1 MKIKQRN
8 KNIGNKQIVYG
19 RKTIRS
25 GEEGLHNK
33 YSDDNLLRKCKH
45 LIINSLMEF
54 INDTIRRIYKENIGQ
69 GILIK
74 KFFTMKQEQ
83 KKNTYIDYNKNFLN
97 KELGDIFSEDI
108 CGRYTNFLPD
118 HNKNLVNYLKNENN
132 QKISELFTKIFNLTF
147 KDVLNHINGK
157 EEILEINGLKDIDTI
172 LEGYENEPKYYD
184 QVKNYILN
192 FEEIIEKKK
201 SRKKRK

>member
-1 MKIKQRN
+1 MNIKQRN

-132 QKISELFTKIFNLTF
+132 QKISKLFTKIFNLTF

>member
-1 MKIKQRN
+1 MNIKQRN

-83 KKNTYIDYNKNFLN
+83 KKNTYIDYNKSFLN

-132 QKISELFTKIFNLTF
+132 QKISKLFTKIFNLTF

>member
-132 QKISELFTKIFNLTF
+132 QKISKLFTKIFNLTF